1 MSCRRWCMVSCE
13 IELLN
18 AKRACLMV
26 IDPQERL
33 MKAIHE
39 AERVVEKTAFL
50 VRSCQ
55 ILNVPI
61 LATTQYAKGIGPIVP
76 QLAELLA
83 DTPSVDKM
91 EFNAAY
97 NSDVMN
103 ALAKMPSSVDTLIL
117 AGVEAHICIYQTAIG
132 MMTKG
137 YGVYVAMD
145 AVSSREKRNAKA
157 ALRQLQAFGVVVAPA
172 ETIVYEMLGRAGTPE
187 FKAILPYV
195 K

>member
-1 MSCRRWCMVSCE
+1 MVACE

-18 AKRACLMV
+18 AKRACLMI

-39 AERVVEKTAFL
+39 AERVVENTAFL
-50 VRSCQ
+50 VRCCQ

-83 DTPSVDKM
+83 HTPSVDKM
-91 EFNAAY
+91 EFNAAF
-97 NSDVMN
+97 NADVMA
-103 ALAKMPSSVDTLIL
+103 ALAELPSSVDTLIL

-132 MMTKG
+132 MMAKG
-137 YGVYVAMD
+137 YRVYVAMD

-157 ALRQLQAFGVVVAPA
+157 ALKQLQSFGVVVMPA
-172 ETIVYEMLGRAGTPE
+172 ETIVYEMLARAGTPE

-195 K
+195 R

>member
-1 MSCRRWCMVSCE
+1 MVSYE

-33 MKAIHE
+33 MKSIHE
-39 AERVVEKTAFL
+39 AERVVETTAFL
-50 VRSCQ
+50 VRCCQ

-61 LATTQYAKGIGPIVP
+61 LATTQYKKGIGAIVP
-76 QLAELLA
+76 QLAELLVA
-83 DTPSVDKM
+83 APSMDKM
-91 EFNAAY
+91 EFNAAS
-97 NSDVMN
+97 NADVM
-103 ALAKMPSSVDTLIL
+103 AVLAELPSCVDTLIL

-132 MMTKG
+132 MMAKG
-137 YGVYVAMD
+137 YRVYVAND
-145 AVSSREKRNAKA
+145 AVSSRDKHNAKA
-157 ALRQLQAFGVVVAPA
+157 ALKQLQDFGVVVVPA

-187 FKAILPYV
+187 FKAMLPHV

>member
-1 MSCRRWCMVSCE
+1 MSYG

-39 AERVVEKTAFL
+39 AERVVETTAFL
-50 VRSCQ
+50 VRCCQ
-55 ILNVPI
+55 ILKVPI

-76 QLAELLA
+76 QLAELLV
-83 DTPSVDKM
+83 DYPSVDKM
-91 EFNAAY
+91 EFNAAS
-97 NSDVMN
+97 NTAVTA
-103 ALAKMPSSVDTLIL
+103 ALAELPSCVDTLIL

-132 MMTKG
+132 MMAKG
-137 YGVYVAMD
+137 YRVYVAMD

-157 ALRQLQAFGVVVAPA
+157 ALKQLQAFGVVVVPA
-172 ETIVYEMLGRAGTPE
+172 ETIVYEMLGMAGTPA